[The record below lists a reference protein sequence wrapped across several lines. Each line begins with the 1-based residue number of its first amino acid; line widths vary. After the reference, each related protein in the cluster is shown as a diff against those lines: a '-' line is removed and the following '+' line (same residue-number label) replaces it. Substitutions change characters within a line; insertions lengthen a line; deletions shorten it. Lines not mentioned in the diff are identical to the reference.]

1 MMQDFVYDGILMTSS
16 LMKFC
21 IGFGGIFGLLGICC
35 IVSIKLNNNCKR
47 DRIEGFYY
55 FLVSSLFCLLFGF
68 GFYKSLQGYNYYQ
81 NIAKHDSISK
91 HFDITKDED
100 LLILNRKG
108 VDNNIKKSAVLVIVS
123 EDDNN
128 YHVKYNDDTVYVISK
143 RDKDK
148 TPYKLVK

>member
-1 MMQDFVYDGILMTSS
+1 MMVYDGMSMTSS

-21 IGFGGIFGLLGICC
+21 I
-35 IVSIKLNNNCKR
+35 
-47 DRIEGFYY
+47 
-55 FLVSSLFCLLFGF
+55 GF

-108 VDNNIKKSAVLVIVS
+108 TDTNIKKSAVLVIVS

-143 RDKDK
+143 KDK
-148 TPYKLVK
+148 NKPPYKLVK